1 MSADRYREWDAAYVL
16 GALSPEERLEF
27 EAHLEQCPDCT
38 AAVAESAGIPGVLRR
53 LDAATAVRIRDLP
66 ASTPPQ
72 DEAHDDRTTNVAH
85 IAGRIRRRRSLVS
98 MAAAAAVVTAL
109 GGGVGGG
116 IAITTALGGG
126 STTVAATTTELHPVG
141 GSDVSATLTMR
152 TIAEGTRLDWH
163 CSYPEKGD
171 WRGPTAYRLVVQI
184 PDGSWRTVA
193 TWSASGKGAD
203 GLSTVTSIAR
213 QDIRAVEIRLPDS
226 KAALAA
232 VRL

>member
-1 MSADRYREWDAAYVL
+1 MTADRYREWDAAYVL

-27 EAHLEQCPDCT
+27 EAHLEACPECT

-66 ASTPPQ
+66 AAAPLQ
-72 DEAHDDRTTNVAH
+72 DETPARTTNVAH

-98 MAAAAAVVTAL
+98 AAAAAAVVAAL

-116 IAITTALGGG
+116 IAVSTVLAGH
-126 STTVAATTTELHPVG
+126 STTVATTTAELRPVG
-141 GSDVSATLTMR
+141 GSEVSASLTMR

-163 CSYPEKGD
+163 CSYPENGT

-184 PDGSWRTVA
+184 PDGSWRTLA

-203 GLSTVTSIAR
+203 GLSTVTSIPR

-226 KAALAA
+226 KSALAA